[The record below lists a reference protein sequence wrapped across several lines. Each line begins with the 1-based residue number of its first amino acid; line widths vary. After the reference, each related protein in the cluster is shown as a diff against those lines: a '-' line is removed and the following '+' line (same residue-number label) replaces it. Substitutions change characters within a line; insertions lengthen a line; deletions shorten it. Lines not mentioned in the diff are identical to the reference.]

1 MLECSLPIR
10 PMSHLALVPK
20 GASVACGGTG
30 LVHVLFLGVKQRISL
45 FEESRSSEG

>member
-20 GASVACGGTG
+20 GASVRAGGP
-30 LVHVLFLGVKQRISL
+30 VWYMSYFLA
-45 FEESRSSEG
+45 